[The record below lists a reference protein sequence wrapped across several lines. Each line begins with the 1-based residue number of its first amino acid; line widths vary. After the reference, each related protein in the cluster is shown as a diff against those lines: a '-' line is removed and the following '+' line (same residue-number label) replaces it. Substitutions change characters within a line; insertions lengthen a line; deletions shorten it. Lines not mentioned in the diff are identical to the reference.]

1 MDLLPS
7 NIDLSAAEVQL
18 VGEVA
23 REQSLKRILDPMVE
37 DYDFILIDCQPSL
50 GLLTI
55 NALTAADGVII
66 PLECEYFSLRGV
78 ALLIQT
84 IEKVSERLNPQLE
97 LEGIL
102 ATMYDARTLHGREVL
117 SRVVQAFGPKVF
129 HTVVNRT
136 VRFPETTVAGE
147 PITSFAPVFTRR
159 SGVPGPGARGGGPM
173 PRRVIL
179 PGADELFRST
189 GSVQRAP
196 EVDDAVAE
204 RGDDDGATSVATEAP
219 TPTARLSGPRHPS
232 GRQRHDEKITVYVS
246 PAELVDL
253 EHARLMLRANH
264 SLAIDRGRIVREA
277 LAVVLADLEAKGE
290 QSILV
295 RRLRSR

>member
-1 MDLLPS
+1 
-7 NIDLSAAEVQL
+7 
-18 VGEVA
+18 
-23 REQSLKRILDPMVE
+23 
-37 DYDFILIDCQPSL
+37 
-50 GLLTI
+50 
-55 NALTAADGVII
+55 
-66 PLECEYFSLRGV
+66 
-78 ALLIQT
+78 
-84 IEKVSERLNPQLE
+84 
-97 LEGIL
+97 
-102 ATMYDARTLHGREVL
+102 
-117 SRVVQAFGPKVF
+117 
-129 HTVVNRT
+129 
-136 VRFPETTVAGE
+136 
-147 PITSFAPVFTRR
+147 
-159 SGVPGPGARGGGPM
+159 M

-189 GSVQRAP
+189 GSVQRAADHD
-196 EVDDAVAE
+196 DDAASA
-204 RGDDDGATSVATEAP
+204 GSTAVATEAP

-253 EHARLMLRANH
+253 EHARLILRANH

>member
-1 MDLLPS
+1 
-7 NIDLSAAEVQL
+7 
-18 VGEVA
+18 
-23 REQSLKRILDPMVE
+23 
-37 DYDFILIDCQPSL
+37 
-50 GLLTI
+50 
-55 NALTAADGVII
+55 
-66 PLECEYFSLRGV
+66 
-78 ALLIQT
+78 
-84 IEKVSERLNPQLE
+84 
-97 LEGIL
+97 
-102 ATMYDARTLHGREVL
+102 
-117 SRVVQAFGPKVF
+117 
-129 HTVVNRT
+129 
-136 VRFPETTVAGE
+136 
-147 PITSFAPVFTRR
+147 
-159 SGVPGPGARGGGPM
+159 M

-196 EVDDAVAE
+196 ENDHD
-204 RGDDDGATSVATEAP
+204 ATSAANSAGNTAVATETP

-253 EHARLMLRANH
+253 EHARLILRANH